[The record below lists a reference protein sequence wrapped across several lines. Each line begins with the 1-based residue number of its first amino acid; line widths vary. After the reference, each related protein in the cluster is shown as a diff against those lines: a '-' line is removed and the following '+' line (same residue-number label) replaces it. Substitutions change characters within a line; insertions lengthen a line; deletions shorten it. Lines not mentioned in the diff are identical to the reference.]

1 MPSFIGAGIAEGATR
16 VGEYI
21 QGRDLREEQLATAK
35 LQREQ
40 AEQQLTERKATQ
52 PMREAKAELAA
63 YQANAQ
69 LLRTQTYD
77 ALQRY
82 DVDEDTRHLNLFL
95 DQAKQNP
102 MGQKVY
108 SRYARFDNLGSVKRT
123 PEVDTILK
131 QAGYQDPE
139 DAYRENNP
147 NMIIATRPD
156 GKYELLDLDT
166 FKRATGFN
174 KYATNQ
180 QLEQQTKKARINQML
195 RGGAS
200 FAKVQQVD
208 ALAEKIMQ
216 ENPDLGTAGAYK
228 QAKSILDQSGGSADE
243 RMINQIMEEE
253 GISAMQAA
261 ERYYAA
267 KRQGTGVT
275 NERQFVEQYMAEN
288 PDASYTEAASAYANR
303 GMTTTQKELSSVA
316 EAKDKL
322 KKSGFFEKNLR
333 DMSQAERADVHET
346 IAEIEDL
353 RNIKLSTED
362 KRLARQFRDLTSL
375 GNQAGEKLTDEE
387 TGLLDTMLN
396 KINVYLTNEVGGK
409 EATSAYES
417 FRNIYRNALYGASL
431 TKSEIESFNK
441 AMGTLGQQTKPVLAQ
456 LKTQL
461 NSIKSQLESVRDTN
475 DPYLAHYYFGSG
487 IEDIDEA
494 IQGIEQRLDLV
505 TTNTSG
511 QEIRVRRKPTSE
523 RVRETIQTAEPQEPG
538 SPKPPL
544 DEIFGGS
551 NEG

>member
-1 MPSFIGAGIAEGATR
+1 MPSFIGVGIAQGATN
-16 VGEYI
+16 VGKQL
-21 QGRDLREEQLATAK
+21 QGRELREEQLAAAR

-40 AEQQLTERKATQ
+40 AEQQLTERRATQ
-52 PMREAKAELAA
+52 PMREAQADLAA

-102 MGQKVY
+102 MGQKTY

-139 DAYRENNP
+139 DAYKENNP

-156 GKYELLDLDT
+156 GKYELLDLDM

-180 QLEQQTKKARINQML
+180 QLEQQAKKARINQML
-195 RGGAS
+195 RGGAK
-200 FAKVQQVD
+200 FAEVQQVD
-208 ALAEKIMQ
+208 ALAEKIMR

-228 QAKSILDQSGGSADE
+228 QAKSILDQTGGTADE
-243 RMINQIMEEE
+243 RMITQIMEEE
-253 GISAMQAA
+253 GLTALQAA
-261 ERYYAA
+261 ERYYGA
-267 KRQGTGVT
+267 KRQNTGVT

-288 PDASYTEAASAYANR
+288 PDATYTEAASAYANR
-303 GMTTTQKELSSVA
+303 GMTTTQKELSTVA
-316 EAKDKL
+316 ETKERL
-322 KKSGFFEKNLR
+322 KKSGFFDKNLGE
-333 DMSQAERADVHET
+333 MSQAERADVHEA

-353 RNIKLSTED
+353 RGIKLSTED

-375 GNQAGEKLTDEE
+375 GNQAGEKLTDKE
-387 TGLLDTMLN
+387 TGLLDSMLN
-396 KINVYLTNEVGGK
+396 KVNAYLFNEVGGK

-417 FRNIYRNALYGASL
+417 FRNIYRNALYGATL
-431 TKSEIESFNK
+431 TKSEIDSFNK

-461 NSIKSQLESVRDTN
+461 NSMRSQLESVRDTN

-487 IEDIDEA
+487 IDGIDDA

-505 TTNTSG
+505 NRIDTSK
-511 QEIRVRRKPTSE
+511 EIRVKRKPTSE
-523 RVRETIQTAEPQEPG
+523 RVRETIESTEPKEPG
-538 SPKPPL
+538 APKKSL
-544 DEIFGGS
+544 DEIFGGD
-551 NEG
+551 NES